1 MRESLS
7 GRCMSDIQHIK
18 SLLKN
23 PFIFG
28 AGIGIFVIL
37 FNISIA
43 SLAEGSL
50 EKGYQ
55 VFLTNGT
62 FVYLIPLAVG
72 IQMGLFRY
80 HRNITTGNI
89 VGSEKMG
96 MAGSATSSLTMV
108 ACCLHHVSDLLPSI
122 GLILA
127 ASSFLIQYKDAI
139 IIIGLFANVAGSIYI
154 ARAIIKDRLILA
166 KAEKTVF

>member
-1 MRESLS
+1 MS
-7 GRCMSDIQHIK
+7 GKHCIK
-18 SLLKN
+18 DLLRN

-28 AGIGIFVIL
+28 AIVGILVIL

-43 SLAEGSL
+43 SLAEGSFV
-50 EKGYQ
+50 KGYEI
-55 VFLTNGT
+55 FLTNGI

-89 VGSEKMG
+89 AGSEKMG

-108 ACCLHHVSDLLPSI
+108 ACCLHHVSDILPSV

-127 ASSFLIQYKDAI
+127 ASSFLIEYKDAI
-139 IIIGLFANVAGSIYI
+139 IILGLFANVAGSIYI
-154 ARAIIKDRLILA
+154 AKAIINDKSLLA
-166 KAEKTVF
+166 KVEKSAV

>member
-1 MRESLS
+1 MVNK
-7 GRCMSDIQHIK
+7 MSIK
-18 SLLKN
+18 QGIKNVLKI
-23 PFIFG
+23 PFVFG
-28 AGIGIFVIL
+28 ASIGILVVI

-43 SLAEGSL
+43 SLAEGSF

-55 VFLTNGT
+55 VFLTNGI
-62 FVYLIPLAVG
+62 FVYLIPFAVSV
-72 IQMGLFRY
+72 QMGLFRY

-89 VGSEKMG
+89 AGSEKMG

-108 ACCLHHVSDLLPSI
+108 ACCLHHVSDILPSI

-139 IIIGLFANVAGSIYI
+139 IIIGLLANVAGSIYI
-154 ARAIIKDRLILA
+154 ARAIIKDRSIIA
-166 KAEKTVF
+166 KVEKIAA

>member
-7 GRCMSDIQHIK
+7 GRRMPGIK

-23 PFIFG
+23 PYVFG
-28 AGIGIFVIL
+28 ISAGILVIL

-50 EKGYQ
+50 DKGYQ
-55 VFLTNGT
+55 VFLTNGI
-62 FVYLIPLAVG
+62 FVYLIPIAVG

-89 VGSEKMG
+89 AGSEKMG
-96 MAGSATSSLTMV
+96 MAGSATSSVTMV
-108 ACCLHHVSDLLPSI
+108 ACCLHHVSDLLPAV
-122 GLILA
+122 GFILA

-139 IIIGLFANVAGSIYI
+139 ITIGLLANMAGSAYI
-154 ARAIIKDRLILA
+154 ARAILKDRSII
-166 KAEKTVF
+166 AEAGKSAA

>member
-1 MRESLS
+1 MVNK
-7 GRCMSDIQHIK
+7 MSIKQDIK
-18 SLLKN
+18 NLLKN
-23 PFIFG
+23 PFVFG
-28 AGIGIFVIL
+28 ASAGILVVL

-43 SLAEGSL
+43 SLAEGSF

-55 VFLTNGT
+55 VFLTNGI

-72 IQMGLFRY
+72 VQMGLFRY

-89 VGSEKMG
+89 AGSEKMG

-108 ACCLHHVSDLLPSI
+108 ACCLHHVSDILPSI

-127 ASSFLIQYKDAI
+127 ASSFLILYKDSI
-139 IIIGLFANVAGSIYI
+139 IIIGLLANVAGSIYI
-154 ARAIIKDRLILA
+154 ARAIIKDRSIIA
-166 KAEKTVF
+166 KVEKIAA

>member
-1 MRESLS
+1 MP
-7 GRCMSDIQHIK
+7 GIK
-18 SLLKN
+18 SFLKN
-23 PFIFG
+23 PYAFG
-28 AGIGIFVIL
+28 ASIGILVIL

-55 VFLTNGT
+55 VFLTNGI

-89 VGSEKMG
+89 AGSEKMG

-108 ACCLHHVSDLLPSI
+108 ACCLHHVSDLLPTV
-122 GLILA
+122 GFILA
-127 ASSFLIQYKDAI
+127 ASSFLIRYKDAI
-139 IIIGLFANVAGSIYI
+139 IIIGLLANMAGSAYI
-154 ARAIIKDRLILA
+154 ARAILKDRAII
-166 KAEKTVF
+166 AEAGKSTA

>member
-1 MRESLS
+1 MS
-7 GRCMSDIQHIK
+7 GTRIK

-23 PFIFG
+23 PLVFG
-28 AGIGIFVIL
+28 ISAGMIVVL

-43 SLAEGSL
+43 SLAEGSF

-55 VFLTNGT
+55 VFLSNGI
-62 FVYLIPLAVG
+62 FVYLIPLAVSV
-72 IQMGLFRY
+72 QMGLFRY

-89 VGSEKMG
+89 AGSEKMG

-108 ACCLHHVSDLLPSI
+108 ACCLHHVSDILPSI

-139 IIIGLFANVAGSIYI
+139 IIIGLLANVAGSIYI
-154 ARAIIKDRLILA
+154 ARAIIKDRSIIA
-166 KAEKTVF
+166 KVENMAA

>member
-1 MRESLS
+1 
-7 GRCMSDIQHIK
+7 MSIKQDIK
-18 SLLKN
+18 NLLKN
-23 PFIFG
+23 PFVFG
-28 AGIGIFVIL
+28 ASAGILVVL

-43 SLAEGSL
+43 SLAEGSF

-55 VFLTNGT
+55 VFLTNGI

-72 IQMGLFRY
+72 VQMGLFRY

-89 VGSEKMG
+89 AGSEKMG

-108 ACCLHHVSDLLPSI
+108 ACCLHHVSDILPSI

-127 ASSFLIQYKDAI
+127 ASSFLILYKDSI
-139 IIIGLFANVAGSIYI
+139 IIIGLLANVAGSIYI
-154 ARAIIKDRLILA
+154 ARAIIKDRSIICLLY
-166 KAEKTVF
+166 TSPSPRD